1 MKFKGLAVAL
11 SLVTTMLCS
20 AGMEAEA
27 PANGV
32 SPDKFATTEPVT
44 TNTEATTEL
53 TSVITTTTTTTNVTT
68 TTEVSETE
76 LTVNNL
82 SVSTISVSCL
92 KLEWDG
98 DENRSYQIDVSTSAS
113 YPENITFVQKEN
125 DLWYLTGLRENSVY
139 DITVAPLLFEGESAD
154 DFILVPENITGQTEK
169 VSVIQEYER
178 EEGVTNCFAGEKASG
193 LTRMP
198 SSGAIAGSVKD
209 PITGTGIRRNEYGD
223 YCCAMGLFYGR
234 VGDRFL
240 IELENGTQF
249 TVAICDSKG
258 MADDIDGDGTPD
270 GRFHWFGENGKCVV
284 EFIHDGDSLPD
295 GVSFTGS
302 WGAFNWNGLNLTA
315 NILRIQKIEYGNPI
329 EY

>member
-11 SLVTTMLCS
+11 SFVTTMLCS
-20 AGMEAEA
+20 AGMKAEA
-27 PANGV
+27 PANGA
-32 SPDKFATTEPVT
+32 SPDKFATTEIT
-44 TNTEATTEL
+44 ANAEAITKLTSATT
-53 TSVITTTTTTTNVTT
+53 SDAT
-68 TTEVSETE
+68 TTEVSKTE

-98 DENRSYQIDVSTSAS
+98 DENRSYQIDVSTNAS
-113 YPENITFVQKEN
+113 YPENITFIQKEN
-125 DLWYLTGLRENSVY
+125 DLWYLTGLRENSAY
-139 DITVAPLLFEGESAD
+139 DITITPSLSEGESVD
-154 DFILVPENITGQTEK
+154 DFIFVPENITGQTEK
-169 VSVIQEYER
+169 VFVIQEYER
-178 EEGVTNCFAGEKASG
+178 EKGVTNCFAGEKASG
-193 LTRMP
+193 LTQIP
-198 SSGAIAGSVKD
+198 SSEAIAGSVKD
-209 PITGTGIRRNEYGD
+209 PITGTCIRRNEYGD

-258 MADDIDGDGTPD
+258 MADDIDGDGIPN
-270 GRFHWFGENGKCVV
+270 GRFHWFGEDGKCIV
-284 EFIHDGDSLPD
+284 EFIHDGDTLPD
-295 GVSFTGS
+295 GVSLTGS